1 MVSIARKNL
10 FHEKGRLVI
19 SIGGVAFSTM
29 LIIVLIGVYYGI
41 FTEST
46 MYLRKTNADLW
57 IGQEGIHDTWHTYSL
72 LPRGLDREI
81 KQVGGVK
88 DVHEFIG
95 RAVRAEVSKVGEK
108 EETIYIVGFDTK
120 TGVGGPWEIVKGK
133 KIPREGQIIVDRVF
147 AKRNSIDIGDKIK
160 AGGVELTVVGIS
172 KDTFVLVYSYAFV
185 TKEDA
190 EKIFGAEDFLN
201 YYMVELE
208 NPIFAEKIADSIKAK
223 LDSAGIKVD
232 VLTKQE
238 FIDNHK
244 EVIDESF
251 SAILLPLVFIGFFI
265 GVTVIGLTLY
275 TATLE
280 KMKEYAIL
288 KAIGAGELFMTRI
301 VLEQAFTIA
310 ILGFL
315 AGLALSLLSA
325 NFIPNIA
332 PEFYVEINIQNIVI
346 TFISI
351 IAMSLVASLIP
362 IRRLEKIEPATVFQ
376 A

>member
-29 LIIVLIGVYYGI
+29 LIMVLVGVYYGV

-46 MYLRKTNADLW
+46 MYLRKTKADLW

-72 LPRGLDREI
+72 LPRGLDKDIR
-81 KQVGGVK
+81 QVGGVK

-95 RAVRAEVSKVGEK
+95 RAVRAKVTKVGEK
-108 EETIYIVGFDTK
+108 EETIFIIGFDTK
-120 TGVGGPWEIVKGK
+120 TGVGGPWEVVKGK
-133 KIPREGQIIVDRVF
+133 RIPREGQIIVDRVF
-147 AKRNSIDIGDKIK
+147 AIRNGIDIGDKIK

-190 EKIFGAEDFLN
+190 EKIFGAENFLN

-208 NPIFAEKIADSIKAK
+208 NPIFAEKIADNIKSK
-223 LDSAGIKVD
+223 IESKGIKVD
-232 VLTKQE
+232 VLTKQK
-238 FIDNHK
+238 FIENHK

-251 SAILLPLVFIGFFI
+251 SSILLPLVFIGFFI

-288 KAIGAGELFMTRI
+288 KAIGADEFFMARI

-310 ILGFL
+310 VMGFV
-315 AGLALSLLSA
+315 AGLVLSLLSA
-325 NFIPNIA
+325 NLIPNIA
-332 PEFYVEINIQNIVI
+332 PEFYVEINVQNVLMTFVSIV
-346 TFISI
+346 
-351 IAMSLVASLIP
+351 AMSVIAALIP

>member
-19 SIGGVAFSTM
+19 SVGGVAFSTM
-29 LIIVLIGVYYGI
+29 LIMILIGVYYGI

-46 MYLRKTNADLW
+46 MYLRKTKADLW
-57 IGQEGIHDTWHTYSL
+57 VGQEGIHDTWHTYSL
-72 LPRGLDREI
+72 LPRGLNKEI
-81 KQVGGVK
+81 DQVGGVK

-95 RAVRAEVSKVGEK
+95 RAVRAKVSKVNDK
-108 EETIYIVGFDTK
+108 EETIYIIGFDTK
-120 TGVGGPWEIVKGK
+120 SGVGGPWEIVKGK
-133 KIPREGQIIVDRVF
+133 RTPKDGQTIVDRVF
-147 AKRNSIDIGDKIK
+147 AIRNDIDIGDKIE

-185 TKEDA
+185 TMEDA
-190 EKIFGAEDFLN
+190 EKIFGAKNFVN
-201 YYMVELE
+201 YYLVEVD
-208 NPIFAEKIADSIKAK
+208 NPFFAEKTADSIKNR
-223 LDSAGIKVD
+223 LETLGIKVD
-232 VLTKQE
+232 VLTKQK

-251 SAILLPLVFIGFFI
+251 SSILLPLVFIGFFI

-288 KAIGAGELFMTRI
+288 KAIGANESFMTRI

-310 ILGFL
+310 MLGFIV
-315 AGLALSLLSA
+315 GLILSLLAA

-332 PEFYVEINIQNIVI
+332 PEFYVEINLQNIAM
-346 TFISI
+346 TLASI
-351 IAMSLVASLIP
+351 VVMSLVAALIP
-362 IRRLEKIEPATVFQ
+362 IRRLESIEPATVFQ

>member
-19 SIGGVAFSTM
+19 SVGGVAFSTM
-29 LIIVLIGVYYGI
+29 LIMILIGVYYGI

-46 MYLRKTNADLW
+46 MYLVKTRADLW
-57 IGQEGIHDTWHTYSL
+57 VGQEGIHDTWHTYSL
-72 LPRGLDREI
+72 LPRGLDKEI
-81 KQVGGVK
+81 RQVGGVK

-95 RAVRAEVSKVGEK
+95 RAIRAKVSKVYDK
-108 EETIYIVGFDTK
+108 EETIYIIGFDTK

-133 KIPREGQIIVDRVF
+133 RIPRDGQVIVDRVF
-147 AKRNSIDIGDKIK
+147 ATRNNIDIGDKIEV
-160 AGGVELTVVGIS
+160 GGVELTVVGVS

-201 YYMVELE
+201 YYMVEVE
-208 NPIFAEKIADSIKAK
+208 NPFFAKKVADNVKSR
-223 LDSAGIKVD
+223 LEGLGVKVD

-288 KAIGAGELFMTRI
+288 KAIGAGEAFMTRI

-310 ILGFL
+310 MLGFI
-315 AGLALSLLSA
+315 AGLILSFLAASWV
-325 NFIPNIA
+325 PNIA
-332 PEFYVEINIQNIVI
+332 PEFYVEINMQNITM
-346 TFISI
+346 TFASI
-351 IAMSLVASLIP
+351 VVMSLVAALIP
-362 IRRLEKIEPATVFQ
+362 IRRLERIEPATVFQ

>member
-19 SIGGVAFSTM
+19 SVGGVAFSTM
-29 LIIVLIGVYYGI
+29 LIMILIGVYYGI

-46 MYLRKTNADLW
+46 MYLAKTKADLW
-57 IGQEGIHDTWHTYSL
+57 VGQEGIHDTWHTYSL
-72 LPRGLDREI
+72 LPRGLDSEI

-95 RAVRAEVSKVGEK
+95 RAVRAKVSKIYDR
-108 EETIYIVGFDTK
+108 EETIYIIGFDTK

-133 KIPREGQIIVDRVF
+133 RIPRDGQVIVDRVF
-147 AKRNSIDIGDKIK
+147 AIRNNIDIGDEIEV
-160 AGGVELTVVGIS
+160 GGVKLTVVGIS

-190 EKIFGAEDFLN
+190 KKIFGAEDFLN
-201 YYMVELE
+201 YYMVEVE
-208 NPIFAEKIADSIKAK
+208 NPFFAKKVADNVKSR
-223 LDSAGIKVD
+223 LEGLGVKVD
-232 VLTKQE
+232 VLTRQE

-288 KAIGAGELFMTRI
+288 KAIGASESFMTRI

-310 ILGFL
+310 MLGFV
-315 AGLALSLLSA
+315 AGLALSFAAASWV
-325 NFIPNIA
+325 PGVA
-332 PEFYVEINIQNIVI
+332 PEFYVEINMMNVVL
-346 TFISI
+346 TLISI
-351 IAMSLVASLIP
+351 VLMSLFAALIP
-362 IRRLEKIEPATVFQ
+362 IRRLERIEPATVFQ

>member
-10 FHEKGRLVI
+10 FHEKGRLII
-19 SIGGVAFSTM
+19 SVGGVAFSTM
-29 LIIVLIGVYYGI
+29 LIVILIGIYYGV

-46 MYLRKTNADLW
+46 MYLAKTKADLW
-57 IGQEGIHDTWHTYSL
+57 VGQEGIHDTWHTYSL
-72 LPRGLDREI
+72 LPRGLDGVI

-95 RAVRAEVSKVGEK
+95 RAVRAKVSKLSDK
-108 EETIYIVGFDTK
+108 EETIYIIGYDTK

-133 KIPREGQIIVDRVF
+133 RTPRNGQVIVDRVF
-147 AKRNSIDIGDKIK
+147 AIRNNVDIGDKIEV
-160 AGGVELTVVGIS
+160 GGVKLTVVGIS

-190 EKIFGAEDFLN
+190 EKIFGAKDFVN
-201 YYMVELE
+201 YYMVEVE
-208 NPIFAEKIADSIKAK
+208 NPLFAKKVAENIKSK
-223 LDSAGIKVD
+223 LEDLGVKVD

-288 KAIGAGELFMTRI
+288 KAIGASEIFMAKI

-310 ILGFL
+310 VLGFVV
-315 AGLALSLLSA
+315 GLILSFAAAFWVPSV
-325 NFIPNIA
+325 A
-332 PEFYVEINIQNIVI
+332 PEFYVEINLKNVVMTFVSIV
-346 TFISI
+346 
-351 IAMSLVASLIP
+351 AMSLVAALIP